1 MSAQNKI
8 PETPTELLSR
18 WSQGDESALDQL
30 TPLVYDELRRLA
42 GRYLRRERPDHTLQA
57 TALVNETFIKLCG
70 AKEVAWQS
78 RAHFV
83 GVAARLM
90 RRILVDYARE
100 HFAQKR
106 GGEMFKLPSSRADR
120 VPMPHDL
127 DLVALDEALKTFIVE
142 YPRQAQVVEL
152 LFFGGLS
159 TQETADVL
167 NSEGI
172 EIAQR
177 TVERDW
183 KFARSWLLREIS
195 RV

>member
-1 MSAQNKI
+1 MLKTKPTS
-8 PETPTELLSR
+8 ETPTELLNR

-30 TPLVYDELRRLA
+30 TPLVYEELRQLA
-42 GRYLRRERPDHTLQA
+42 GYYLRRERADHTLQA

-70 AKEVAWQS
+70 AKDVAWQS
-78 RAHFV
+78 RAHFI

-90 RRILVDYARE
+90 RRVLVDYARE

-106 GGEMFKLPSSRADR
+106 GGELLKLPISRADR
-120 VPMPHDL
+120 IPLSYDS
-127 DLVALDEALKTFIVE
+127 DLVALDDALKVFVTE
-142 YPRQAQVVEL
+142 YPRQAEVVEL

-167 NSEGI
+167 NSNGI
-172 EIAQR
+172 VISQR

-183 KFARSWLLREIS
+183 KFARSWLLREVS
-195 RV
+195 SK